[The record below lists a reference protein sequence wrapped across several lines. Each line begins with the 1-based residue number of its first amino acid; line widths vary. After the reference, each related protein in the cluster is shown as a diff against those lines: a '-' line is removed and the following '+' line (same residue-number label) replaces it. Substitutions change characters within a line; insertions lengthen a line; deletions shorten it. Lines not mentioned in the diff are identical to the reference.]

1 MIVIAPY
8 HCCCCFGSRCVREML
23 QNAEAESARQR
34 EATCE
39 EPNAG
44 NHGKIISDV
53 DVIDRANN
61 PPITTCTL
69 IGTFTTFTL
78 TRQPPL
84 LRQIGRAAAEDQGR
98 VSGPIDA
105 PTNHTPASSP
115 SIIIITLLQPK
126 HSATMDD
133 HFERMLEP
141 SRYVTCTCVPLLLSP
156 CAWPPCL
163 LLRLIRPTLFCHHAL
178 PFPPPWP
185 HHCASLSF
193 LLAATARPSRR
204 TN

>member
-1 MIVIAPY
+1 MRGA
-8 HCCCCFGSRCVREML
+8 RREPWKSGL
-23 QNAEAESARQR
+23 GR
-34 EATCE
+34 
-39 EPNAG
+39 
-44 NHGKIISDV
+44 DV
-53 DVIDRANN
+53 DVTDRANN
-61 PPITTCTL
+61 PPITYYHLYTHWHIYHL
-69 IGTFTTFTL
+69 YSDTTT
-78 TRQPPL
+78 PL
-84 LRQIGRAAAEDQGR
+84 LRQIGRAAAEDQGL

-163 LLRLIRPTLFCHHAL
+163 LLRLVRPTLFCHHAL